1 MDLNK
6 EYLKDLEI
14 TVLGDV
20 IAVLRHAKTVQ
31 QKRTTEKV
39 LMPENGSKPQG
50 SSSRIVIKPPTEQR
64 IIKTLTTPPKQ
75 SEPKVTAKIPVKT
88 TLTSRLGP
96 PKSRNFNETPSEK
109 THDRRV
115 SFGGKRSPEP
125 RKLKKY
131 IKVTTLANGQKL
143 REVIEPDDPLLERAI
158 IQKKSFSTS
167 SLPRSVPISSVPIS
181 KPVVHQDVRLRVG
194 AKVSENRATLV
205 ADREPQRSVKSR
217 LSSPKYT

>member
-1 MDLNK
+1 MARTFNFDLLQFQ

-64 IIKTLTTPPKQ
+64 IIKTQPTEQRIVKTLTTPPKQ
-75 SEPKVTAKIPVKT
+75 SEPKVTAKMPVKT

-96 PKSRNFNETPSEK
+96 PKSRYFYG
-109 THDRRV
+109 
-115 SFGGKRSPEP
+115 FM
-125 RKLKKY
+125 L
-131 IKVTTLANGQKL
+131 I
-143 REVIEPDDPLLERAI
+143 
-158 IQKKSFSTS
+158 FSH
-167 SLPRSVPISSVPIS
+167 I
-181 KPVVHQDVRLRVG
+181 
-194 AKVSENRATLV
+194 
-205 ADREPQRSVKSR
+205 
-217 LSSPKYT
+217 